1 MKEKIA
7 VLKENAAAFIRR
19 RGTVIAI
26 AAAFMLGFAAAGI
39 GQSQPAHAGWGLDL
53 GGLVKKGIKI
63 GGVKL
68 AVDQFGSDLNK
79 VINKLFN
86 EEKYPLEHATK
97 VVIIVSPIGNKHI
110 GAAQVTGP
118 KDAIDRCEAVLAL
131 ETSFM
136 DKAFR
141 IKGLVPVDNDSPTNA
156 ERVPGVGV
164 SAIID
169 IKL

>member
-1 MKEKIA
+1 MKEKMT
-7 VLKENAAAFIRR
+7 NIRTGIGNWLAR
-19 RGTVIAI
+19 RGSILAVAL
-26 AAAFMLGFAAAGI
+26 AFMLGFAAAGI
-39 GQSQPAHAGWGLDL
+39 GHSTPAEAGWGLDL

-118 KDAIDRCEAVLAL
+118 KDAVDRCEAVLAL

-136 DKAFR
+136 DKMFR